1 MEELKHVQLIKRNAE
16 SIVKDTL
23 NDTPV
28 TVIQGA
34 RQVGK
39 STLAAMVSRDMNS
52 MSVTLDSVTTH
63 AAAKENP
70 YEFVSQYSEGLL
82 IIDEIQKCPEL
93 LGAIKLSV
101 DENRKPGRYLIT
113 GSANI
118 LNLRSANESLAGRAE
133 TIVVEPFS
141 VGEVRGVK
149 EDFVSALLSEDI
161 LAALRKERPLARAEY
176 AGLVESGGYP
186 EAQGRIAKRR
196 NAFFKN
202 YITRVLDH
210 DANELSGLAHLDQM
224 QRIYTLLAGNPSQI
238 YVRANVS
245 RLVGIPESSMNGY
258 IRLLEDL
265 CLIHTLPAWG
275 KNYSKRAINKPKI
288 IMPDT
293 GIVCSL
299 HGMTGGFLADIE
311 SGNALGPLLEAFVI
325 SEINKQRTWSE
336 SDYTLFHYRDCDKKE
351 VDLVLELTGG
361 KIIAIEIKAASSF
374 STKDF
379 AGLKVLREILGA
391 RFHCGI
397 VLYTGTQALPFGDRL
412 FAAPISSIW
421 Q

>member
-1 MEELKHVQLIKRNAE
+1 MQLIKRNVE
-16 SIVKDTL
+16 SVVRDTL
-23 NDTPV
+23 KDTPV
-28 TVIQGA
+28 TIIQGA

-39 STLAAMVSRDMNS
+39 STLAAMVSKDTNN
-52 MSVTLDSVTTH
+52 MSVTLDSNTTH

-93 LGAIKLSV
+93 LSAIKLSV
-101 DENRKPGRYLIT
+101 DANRKPGRFLIT

-118 LNLRSANESLAGRAE
+118 LNLKNANESLAGRAE

-141 VGEVRGVK
+141 VGEVKGIK

-161 LAALRKERPLARAEY
+161 ITVIRKGTPLTRADY
-176 AGLVESGGYP
+176 AKLIECGGYP
-186 EAQGRIAKRR
+186 EAQGRIIKRR

-202 YITRVLDH
+202 YISRVLDH
-210 DANELSGLAHLDQM
+210 DANELSGLTHLDQM
-224 QRIYTLLAGNPSQI
+224 QKIFILLSGNPSQI
-238 YVRANVS
+238 YVKANVS

-265 CLIHTLPAWG
+265 CLIHTITAWG
-275 KNYSKRAINKPKI
+275 KNYSRRAINKPKI

-311 SGNALGPLLEAFVI
+311 NGNVLGPLLEAFVI
-325 SEINKQRTWSE
+325 SEIYKQQTWSE
-336 SDYTLFHYRDCDKKE
+336 IDYTLFHYRDSDKRE
-351 VDLVLELTGG
+351 VDLVLEMAGG
-361 KIIAIEIKAASSF
+361 RTIAFEIKAASSF
-374 STKDF
+374 SAKDF
-379 AGLKVLREILGA
+379 AGLKVLREILGE

-397 VLYTGTQALPFGDRL
+397 LLYTGTQALPFGDRL